1 VVVLGGGSWDDSLW
15 IKLFTIDV
23 LITLF
28 AISLKMIYI
37 CPIIIQNQHLNFK
50 ETNNNRHEED

>member
-1 VVVLGGGSWDDSLW
+1 MVVLFGFSGDDSLW

-37 CPIIIQNQHLNFK
+37 CPIIIQNQHLNFT

>member
-1 VVVLGGGSWDDSLW
+1 MVVLFGFSGDDSLW

-37 CPIIIQNQHLNFK
+37 CLLIIKNQHLNFT

>member
-1 VVVLGGGSWDDSLW
+1 MVVLLGFSGDDSLW
-15 IKLFTIDV
+15 IKLFTVDV

-28 AISLKMIYI
+28 AISFKMIYI
-37 CPIIIQNQHLNFK
+37 CLLIIKNQHLNFK

>member
-1 VVVLGGGSWDDSLW
+1 VVVLGGFSGDDSLW

-28 AISLKMIYI
+28 AISFKMIYI
-37 CPIIIQNQHLNFK
+37 CNQHLNFT